1 MKKNILVSAIT
12 FMFLLTESGDFWGT
26 VEKKTESPPLGNI
39 QQECSEDNQET
50 SSCSAE
56 SSPLFDTSE
65 NKVSISIPKS
75 EVESKEVKG
84 EDRLL
89 RPRKIEVK

>member
-12 FMFLLTESGDFWGT
+12 FMFLLTGSGNFFGAL
-26 VEKKTESPPLGNI
+26 EKKTESPPLGNI
-39 QQECSEDNQET
+39 QQGCFEDNQET

-65 NKVSISIPKS
+65 NKISISIPKS
-75 EVESKEVKG
+75 EAERKVEIGTPDGKVN
-84 EDRLL
+84 R
-89 RPRKIEVK
+89 

>member
-1 MKKNILVSAIT
+1 MKKNILVSAII
-12 FMFLLTESGDFWGT
+12 FMFLLTGSGVFGGA

-39 QQECSEDNQET
+39 QHGCSEADQET

-65 NKVSISIPKS
+65 NKSLNFY
-75 EVESKEVKG
+75 SKK
-84 EDRLL
+84 
-89 RPRKIEVK
+89 